1 VKHRADIQ
9 GLRAVAVLLVALNHA
24 GIPFLP
30 GGYVGVDVFFVL
42 SGFLI
47 TGILL
52 SQAQR
57 DGRVSLTEFYVRRAR
72 RILPAAV
79 LTLVATSIAAHQLL
93 NFVRARSVVEDSV
106 WASLFTAN
114 IHFAGQG
121 SDYFAQGQPP
131 SPILHFWSLSVE
143 EQFYLVWP
151 TVLSLVLFGALF
163 GRRLRSRRPAL
174 GRALIVIAGAGIAS
188 LAWSIHSTHAS
199 PTTAYFSTPAR
210 AWELALGAGLA
221 LAAMTAHRIPA
232 RLQVVMG
239 WAGLGAVACAAVL
252 FSDGTAFP
260 GYAALLPAVGAALV
274 IGAGI
279 EREPGRLEVGRI
291 LSLRPFGYVGDRS
304 YAFYLWHW
312 PVLIIAAQYVG
323 HDLSPEAN
331 LLLLCGAFLLS
342 IVSFRLVEDPLRRM
356 RWPTR
361 VGALSWPASA
371 GAVVLVALV
380 ILGSLDKTAHRFDA
394 AAKAVRPLA
403 LVDTAAAANLER
415 VPQQPLPP
423 VVAAVRAA
431 EQEAPIPWP
440 LTPPVGSLRDDI
452 YRFPDGCTPR
462 GGETRSRI
470 CRLGDTGGSKTIVVI
485 GDSHAQMWMPSILN
499 MAGRDRWVVIP
510 FVKVSCIPRSWIVSS
525 RGCGA
530 WYRWTRT
537 RASALHPDVTLII
550 GSWAGTWSPH
560 RAIKTVRELSSVMK
574 RSSGSVMV
582 MSDPP
587 GQRREPVDCLLDE
600 RSTMRTCSTE
610 PTRTQ
615 LETNAAITSDARRNG
630 IGVVDTKGW
639 FCARTRAPA
648 RRQLC
653 PLVINQTITY
663 VDRGHVSQ
671 TYAREL
677 AQPFRT
683 AFRAELFR

>member
-1 VKHRADIQ
+1 MRLDRPESFTASTKIITTASRRANETGLTSRQVRHRADIQ

-24 GIPFLP
+24 GIPFLK

-57 DGRVSLTEFYVRRAR
+57 AGRVSLTEFYVRRAR

-93 NFVRARSVVEDSV
+93 NFVRARTVVEDSI
-106 WASLFTAN
+106 WASLFAAN

-121 SDYFAQGQPP
+121 SNYFAQGQPP

-291 LSLRPFGYVGDRS
+291 LSLRP
-304 YAFYLWHW
+304 
-312 PVLIIAAQYVG
+312 
-323 HDLSPEAN
+323 
-331 LLLLCGAFLLS
+331 
-342 IVSFRLVEDPLRRM
+342 
-356 RWPTR
+356 
-361 VGALSWPASA
+361 
-371 GAVVLVALV
+371 
-380 ILGSLDKTAHRFDA
+380 
-394 AAKAVRPLA
+394 
-403 LVDTAAAANLER
+403 
-415 VPQQPLPP
+415 
-423 VVAAVRAA
+423 
-431 EQEAPIPWP
+431 
-440 LTPPVGSLRDDI
+440 
-452 YRFPDGCTPR
+452 
-462 GGETRSRI
+462 
-470 CRLGDTGGSKTIVVI
+470 
-485 GDSHAQMWMPSILN
+485 
-499 MAGRDRWVVIP
+499 
-510 FVKVSCIPRSWIVSS
+510 
-525 RGCGA
+525 
-530 WYRWTRT
+530 
-537 RASALHPDVTLII
+537 
-550 GSWAGTWSPH
+550 
-560 RAIKTVRELSSVMK
+560 
-574 RSSGSVMV
+574 
-582 MSDPP
+582 
-587 GQRREPVDCLLDE
+587 
-600 RSTMRTCSTE
+600 
-610 PTRTQ
+610 
-615 LETNAAITSDARRNG
+615 
-630 IGVVDTKGW
+630 
-639 FCARTRAPA
+639 
-648 RRQLC
+648 
-653 PLVINQTITY
+653 
-663 VDRGHVSQ
+663 
-671 TYAREL
+671 
-677 AQPFRT
+677 
-683 AFRAELFR
+683 